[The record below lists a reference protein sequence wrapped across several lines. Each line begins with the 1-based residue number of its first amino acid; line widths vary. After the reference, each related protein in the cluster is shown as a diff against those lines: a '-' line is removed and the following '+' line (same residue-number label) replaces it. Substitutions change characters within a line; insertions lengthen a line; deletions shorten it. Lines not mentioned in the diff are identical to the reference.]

1 MYVGWGGAGEG
12 GYICM
17 IVTGEYTPTLS
28 RFLCNNG
35 LPAPLRWREQMQ
47 HLKRIVTG
55 DFWRRICSWIYSE
68 WGPKFDAKTI
78 SVLFVFVLR
87 SYPIFLMIP
96 RSKLQLGFRIP
107 AVAYSDGFRSR

>member
-1 MYVGWGGAGEG
+1 
-12 GYICM
+12 M
-17 IVTGEYTPTLS
+17 IVTGEYAPTLL

-55 DFWRRICSWIYSE
+55 DFWICSWIYSE
-68 WGPKFDAKTI
+68 RGGPKFDAKTI

-87 SYPIFLMIP
+87 SYPNFSMIP

-107 AVAYSDGFRSR
+107 AIRTAMVSDPGKTCGGKLNQSEFL